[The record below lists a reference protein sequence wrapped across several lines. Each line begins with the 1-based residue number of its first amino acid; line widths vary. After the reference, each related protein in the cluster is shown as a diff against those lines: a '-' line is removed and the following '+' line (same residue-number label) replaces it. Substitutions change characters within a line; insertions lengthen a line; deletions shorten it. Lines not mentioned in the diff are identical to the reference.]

1 MDFCH
6 TTVVILL
13 AVLTASSGAPFGA
26 HDACEVVRDSS
37 LVLSYI
43 AKNASE
49 EVKKGSTDQANF
61 SSKLAFMQASD
72 MCDPDSLRHKS
83 MPCVG
88 KIFKTL
94 KSYSSAV
101 KRISGFQSCMK
112 PARKVEHALEK
123 LQTDMRK
130 CVKTLGGLRDSLN
143 LVNSE
148 EDTQPIEH
156 WKEPLLCSY
165 TLDRLFSFS
174 VFTAR
179 VFAAGDPAQHTAS
192 SAQKCM

>member
-1 MDFCH
+1 MDFCF
-6 TTVVILL
+6 TTIVVLL
-13 AVLTASSGAPFGA
+13 GLLSAASCAPIGA
-26 HDACEVVRDSS
+26 HDPCGAARSSS
-37 LVLSYI
+37 LELNHL
-43 AKNASE
+43 AKIASE

-72 MCDPDSLRHKS
+72 MCDPESLKHKS

-88 KIFKTL
+88 KIFSTL

-112 PARKVEHALEK
+112 STEKVEMALQK
-123 LQTDMRK
+123 LSIDMRQ
-130 CVKTLGGLRDSLN
+130 CVESLGGLNHNLN
-143 LVNSE
+143 SIISE
-148 EDTQPIEH
+148 GDTEPIEH

-174 VFTAR
+174 IFTAR
-179 VFAAGDPAQHTAS
+179 VFAAGDPAHHTTS
-192 SAQKCM
+192 SPQKCM